1 MHNAARD
8 TREGGTARSGHISF
22 AVGAAHS
29 ATAVHPE
36 GTSSTGGTRHPRST
50 TDASASYTGGTSQT
64 GSTSYHGG
72 STHFRGTELP
82 AQTKLPGSK
91 AGPGGAAEIAAK
103 NMLMSRRRR
112 LTRILDVPWR
122 RGTMIGPDQEEL
134 EEEKKL
140 LSALGFWHV
149 PSPMFLPVV
158 GKATLALYRS
168 RGAIVRERWR
178 IIEAGK
184 FLIHPYSSFR

>member
-1 MHNAARD
+1 
-8 TREGGTARSGHISF
+8 
-22 AVGAAHS
+22 
-29 ATAVHPE
+29 
-36 GTSSTGGTRHPRST
+36 
-50 TDASASYTGGTSQT
+50 
-64 GSTSYHGG
+64 
-72 STHFRGTELP
+72 
-82 AQTKLPGSK
+82 
-91 AGPGGAAEIAAK
+91 
-103 NMLMSRRRR
+103 MLMSRRRR

-184 FLIHPYSSFR
+184 FLIHPYSSFRSYWLLATAILTVFNILITPFGVSYFPEHVLLSADWLVFSIFCDIVFLLDIILNFFTGFIKDNEQEMRSASKNEACRTRDNDCMKKEEA